1 MGATQNDIEN
11 WIGDIMNKRG
21 IFKYKID
28 MAGSTVKGDGYIGL
42 VNFVK
47 VIVNNGKD
55 KDKVYDLVI
64 KSAKNGEELRKMT
77 PIQECYVR

>member
-1 MGATQNDIEN
+1 MGATRNDLEN
-11 WIGDIMNKRG
+11 WIEEVMNKRG

-28 MAGSTVKGDGYIGL
+28 MAGSTVKGDGYLGL

-47 VIVNNGKD
+47 VMVNNGKD

-64 KSAKNGEELRKMT
+64 KSAKEGDELRKMT
-77 PIQECYVR
+77 PIQECYFR

>member
-1 MGATQNDIEN
+1 MGATRNDLEN
-11 WIGDIMNKRG
+11 WIEEVMNKRG

-28 MAGSTVKGDGYIGL
+28 IAGSTVKGDGYLGL

-47 VIVNNGKD
+47 VMVNNGKD

-64 KSAKNGEELRKMT
+64 KSAKKGDELRKMT
-77 PIQECYVR
+77 PIQECYFR